1 MQRWKTLAASIMMMQ
16 RWFQGV
22 RRGQGRS
29 CGKPKQAKGN
39 ASQKETELVRY
50 LKISEEIVHRGRRE
64 LAVGGRRL
72 WLRRT
77 NMEGRHEVSD
87 CALDS
92 IRVSEV
98 GWITPLQPGF
108 TRRTIQYYV
117 RRCTDHS
124 FTLDPYRDLHLPL
137 TPYLLHREAHHLS
150 ESSPCL
156 LSFLIVHLF

>member
-77 NMEGRHEVSD
+77 NMEGMKS
-87 CALDS
+87 A
-92 IRVSEV
+92 
-98 GWITPLQPGF
+98 TAPLTQF
-108 TRRTIQYYV
+108 EYRRWGGSAGVYPKNNTV
-117 RRCTDHS
+117 LLRRCTDHS

-137 TPYLLHREAHHLS
+137 TPYLLHRKAHHLLS